1 MDKSHSADRK
11 EKPSRKQRASRSK
24 RGLVMDT
31 DRPRA
36 MSAHTAALIAR
47 RRGSLVAFPVQTTT
61 GEQSQS
67 GRHAEVIAEDGR
79 TAYSLTATGSGLVIE
94 RTAVG
99 RSGTVLQQTL
109 LLCNTQ
115 EFDMWCETEPSRF
128 DHPLAFEQLLRHG
141 HELLTRR

>member
-61 GEQSQS
+61 GEQTQS
-67 GRHAEVIAEDGR
+67 GRHAEVIAEFAATQRYKLHRDGR
-79 TAYSLTATGSGLVIE
+79 FFDLDADPAEKQPLKITG
-94 RTAVG
+94 
-99 RSGTVLQQTL
+99 
-109 LLCNTQ
+109 
-115 EFDMWCETEPSRF
+115 ETETTVALLQSAL
-128 DHPLAFEQLLRHG
+128 DHYKDARPPAIAKPWSKSGQLKKG
-141 HELLTRR
+141 KE